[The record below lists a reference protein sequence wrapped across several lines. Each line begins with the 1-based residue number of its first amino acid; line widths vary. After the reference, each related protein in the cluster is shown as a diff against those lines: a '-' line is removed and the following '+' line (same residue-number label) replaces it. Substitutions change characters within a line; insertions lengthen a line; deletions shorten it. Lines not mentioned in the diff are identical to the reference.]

1 MVRVHTSFIEG
12 SGFSRLWE
20 IFRYGRVPM
29 VHIFEAVRQPSS
41 KVLEKHP
48 SKAETGEGYG
58 VLFRVVDSLNNIGTR
73 HGQMIRTCSRTMR
86 QGVLV
91 LIILVSVSGLL
102 IPRLAQADPS
112 RVGQEAAPAPQTD
125 EKTSL
130 IVTQDYFLGP
140 EDVLD
145 ITVWK
150 NADLSKQVT
159 VRPDGRISLPLIGDI
174 TAVGKTAALL
184 SGDISAKLREYKEN
198 PSVSIIVKEVNS
210 YAIYVLGEVVKPGKY
225 PLKSKTTLLQAITI
239 ASGLTPN
246 AARNKIV
253 VFRFAKDGGGRI
265 KMKASYDDIVLRD
278 GTTQDIELKPGDQI
292 VVPSETMVLM
302 P

>member
-1 MVRVHTSFIEG
+1 M
-12 SGFSRLWE
+12 
-20 IFRYGRVPM
+20 
-29 VHIFEAVRQPSS
+29 RQSCR
-41 KVLEKHP
+41 KTL
-48 SKAETGEGYG
+48 
-58 VLFRVVDSLNNIGTR
+58 L
-73 HGQMIRTCSRTMR
+73 
-86 QGVLV
+86 QGVLSLV
-91 LIILVSVSGLL
+91 ILVGLSQFA
-102 IPRLAQADPS
+102 IAGLAQADPS
-112 RVGQEAAPAPQTD
+112 RVGQEAAPAPQVCEKI

-130 IVTQDYFLGP
+130 IVTQDYFIGP

-150 NADLSKQVT
+150 NADLSRQVT

-174 TAVGKTAALL
+174 TAVGKTAAQL
-184 SGDISAKLREYKEN
+184 SEDISAKLKEYKEH
-198 PSVSIIVKEVNS
+198 PQVSIVVKEVNS

-239 ASGLTPN
+239 ASGLTPM
-246 AARNKIV
+246 AERNKIV

-278 GTTQDIELKPGDQI
+278 GSTQDIELKPGDQI
-292 VVPSETMVLM
+292 VVPSEMMVSA